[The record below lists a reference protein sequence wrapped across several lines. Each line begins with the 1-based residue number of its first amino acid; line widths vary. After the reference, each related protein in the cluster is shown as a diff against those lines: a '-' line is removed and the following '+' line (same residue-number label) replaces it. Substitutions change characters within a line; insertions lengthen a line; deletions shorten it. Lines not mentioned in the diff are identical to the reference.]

1 MLEKKA
7 ARNFSAWLP
16 RFYTKAIMQ
25 RSRKYIKNQN
35 KTNSY
40 KFLKPSWVPRE
51 DVGGH
56 KGGVK
61 KRQRE
66 AVRGR
71 E

>member
-1 MLEKKA
+1 
-7 ARNFSAWLP
+7 
-16 RFYTKAIMQ
+16 MQ
-25 RSRKYIKNQN
+25 QSRKYIKNQI

-51 DVGGH
+51 DEGGH

-66 AVRGR
+66 AERGR